1 MHHVELK
8 LGDRLIVLGKKGQG
22 KKSFLRMLLGQ
33 MKKIQGSVFINSKIA
48 TSIETHFFR
57 KETLL
62 ENILFTDNSEESFS
76 EFKEM
81 FKDDK

>member
-1 MHHVELK
+1 M
-8 LGDRLIVLGKKGQG
+8 IVLGKKGQG

-33 MKKIQGSVFINSKIA
+33 MKKIQGSVFINSKIVA
-48 TSIETHFFR
+48 SIETHFFR

-76 EFKEM
+76 EFKEL
-81 FKDDK
+81 FKDHK

>member
-1 MHHVELK
+1 M
-8 LGDRLIVLGKKGQG
+8 IVLGKKGQG

-33 MKKIQGSVFINSKIA
+33 MKKIQGSVFINSKIVA
-48 TSIETHFFR
+48 SIETHFFR

-62 ENILFTDNSEESFS
+62 ENIMFTDNSEESFS
-76 EFKEM
+76 EFKEL